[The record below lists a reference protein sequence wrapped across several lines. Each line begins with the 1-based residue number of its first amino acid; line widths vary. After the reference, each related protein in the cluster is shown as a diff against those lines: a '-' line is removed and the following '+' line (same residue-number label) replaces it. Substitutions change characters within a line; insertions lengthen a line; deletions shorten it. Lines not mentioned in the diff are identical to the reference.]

1 MLANNV
7 QESTTS
13 SGVGDVTLDGSS
25 ENGRTFSS
33 QYIINQRFTYFI
45 DDGAGNFETGVGYL
59 SSSTVLV
66 RELPQDGS
74 AALPVNFGAGEKQV
88 FVGSSKATSI
98 NNATGFLSVSGSSK
112 ICKPDSVIN
121 GTNRATT
128 ANQLVYIPSLFNRGM
143 TIDLLGVSVA
153 SSPAAANMYAGVYD
167 VNPLTGAP
175 SNLLT
180 ETNTIDPSVTGLVTG
195 SLPSD
200 FELTPGWHYLA
211 LWTDTAGISLRS
223 SSGSNLISNPFGIGG
238 ASGLGSV
245 LFQNISS
252 LTNLPTVAAPS
263 SLSAG
268 GSSFNIVLAGHS

>member
-7 QESTTS
+7 QETSTTTGTGS
-13 SGVGDVTLDGSS
+13 ITLSGSS
-25 ENGRTFSS
+25 ESGRTFSS
-33 QYIINQRFTYFI
+33 QYPVNSRFTYFI

-74 AALPVNFGAGEKQV
+74 AALPVNFGAGTKQV
-88 FVGSSKATSI
+88 FVGISKATSI
-98 NNATGFLSVSGSSK
+98 NNAAGFLSVSGASK

-121 GTNRATT
+121 GTNKATT
-128 ANQLVYIPSLFNRGM
+128 ANQIAYIPSLFNRGM

-153 SSPAAANMYAGVYD
+153 SAPASATMLAGVYD
-167 VNPLTGAP
+167 VDPLNGAP
-175 SNLLT
+175 KNLLT
-180 ETNTIDPSVTGLVTG
+180 ETTTINPSVTGLVTG

-211 LWTDTAGISLRS
+211 LWTDAAGINLRS

-238 ASGLGSV
+238 SSGLGNA

-252 LTNLPTVAAPS
+252 LTNLPSVAAPS
-263 SLSAG
+263 NLSAA
-268 GSSFNIVLAGHS
+268 GSSFNVVLVGHS

>member
-13 SGVGDVTLDGSS
+13 TGIGSVTLAGSS
-25 ENGRTFSS
+25 QDGRTFSS

-74 AALPVNFGAGEKQV
+74 EALPVNFGAGTKQV
-88 FVGSSKATSI
+88 FVSNSKATSI
-98 NNATGFLSVSGSSK
+98 NNAAGFLTVSGASK
-112 ICKPDSVIN
+112 ICKPDSVVN
-121 GTNRATT
+121 GTNRNTA
-128 ANQLVYIPSLFNRGM
+128 ANQIVYIPSLFNRGM

-153 SSPAAANMYAGVYD
+153 SAPAAASMLAGVYD
-167 VNPLTGAP
+167 VDPLSGAP
-175 SNLLT
+175 KNLLT
-180 ETNTIDPSVTGLVTG
+180 ETTTINPNSTGLVTG

-200 FELTPGWHYLA
+200 FDLTPGWHYLA

-223 SSGSNLISNPFGIGG
+223 SSGSSLISNPFGIGG

-245 LFQNISS
+245 LFQNVSS
-252 LTNLPTVAAPS
+252 LTNLPAVAAPS

-268 GSSFNIVLAGHS
+268 GSSFNIVLVGHS